1 VLTTLPLLVQWK
13 KVWPLLG
20 VAVTVCGSAMAERVS
35 GEPAEGEA
43 MMREARKGES
53 NRQARLERR
62 RLMADSGAMPG
73 SLAGKFT
80 LGQDATLCVI
90 ANEHR
95 MHGCCDLSLDEIA
108 DKASVGRSALQSAL
122 RKACE
127 LGLITVQNRGR
138 LTNVVR
144 IIAPEWLTWLQQ
156 GGGGGAARRPLQG
169 AFVTDEEQ
177 RLLEIEEMRL
187 VVKFGDKKRY
197 SDREYEAIYQELA
210 EAGLKD
216 EAWDDLDAIEAVFR
230 KLNAD
235 DEAAAARRAL
245 GG

>member
-1 VLTTLPLLVQWK
+1 MTECAAGAPT
-13 KVWPLLG
+13 
-20 VAVTVCGSAMAERVS
+20 
-35 GEPAEGEA
+35 EGKA
-43 MMREARKGES
+43 MMREARKGAS

-90 ANEHR
+90 ADEYR
-95 MHGCCDLSLDEIA
+95 THGCCDLSLDEIA

-122 RKACE
+122 RKARE

-144 IIAPEWLTWLQQ
+144 IIAPEWLAWLQL
-156 GGGGGAARRPLQG
+156 GDRGGAARRPLQG
-169 AFVTDEEQ
+169 AFVNDEQQ

-197 SDREYEAIYQELA
+197 SDREYETIYQELV
-210 EAGLKD
+210 EAGLDD
-216 EAWDDLDAIEAVFR
+216 EARRDPDAMETVFR
-230 KLNAD
+230 KLNAA
-235 DEAAAARRAL
+235 DEAERARRDL
-245 GG
+245 CG